1 MRFLLLVIT
10 TVFLF
15 QPLEAEGAGDA
26 KKPEVT
32 DTAASD
38 YWPEEI
44 PDYSEAVCREEDAML
59 SLIHI

>member
-1 MRFLLLVIT
+1 MRFLLLLIT

-26 KKPEVT
+26 KKTEVADT
-32 DTAASD
+32 TAAD

-44 PDYSEAVCREEDAML
+44 PDYSEA
-59 SLIHI
+59 I